1 MIMEWYEYESWWTL
15 RDGPDRAARL
25 YKPGHHPQWSVALM
39 KVGEG
44 RENIHLDPT
53 LTEDE
58 AKAVVVTL
66 ARSQL

>member
-1 MIMEWYEYESWWTL
+1 MEWYTYDSWWTL
-15 RDGPDRAARL
+15 WDGNDRVARL
-25 YKPGHHPQWSVALM
+25 YKPGHRYLQWSVALM

-66 ARSQL
+66 ARSEL